1 MSKET
6 QKIYWEIVANLLP
19 KIIYRIE
26 IPLETKN
33 KIDEIK
39 KILNENPDLNIITYF
54 NHISFEDSLFV
65 GHIIKKIDPKNTR
78 PILVPV
84 SYSHTDASKKENKF
98 SIKMIE
104 IANSCGV
111 ETVRTI
117 QTYQTIGLTPLYTTE
132 KANIINRNL
141 FDQIKKYK
149 KYKSPFIFAISPE
162 GHRSEDGKLGKGET
176 SMAGFANHLQPSLL
190 IPVGINY
197 SDNFCRDKLN
207 LGKKV
212 ILTIGDLYINEG
224 KEKKDID
231 FYMNKLALTLPPQ
244 MRGKYNPSNN
254 H

>member
-6 QKIYWEIVANLLP
+6 QKINWEIVANLLP
-19 KIIYRIE
+19 RILYRIE
-26 IPLETKN
+26 ISPETRN

-39 KILNENPDLNIITYF
+39 KILNEKSDLNIITYF
-54 NHISFEDSLFV
+54 NHISFDDPLFV

-117 QTYQTIGLTPLYTTE
+117 QTYQTMGPTPLYTAE
-132 KANIINRNL
+132 EAKIINRNL
-141 FDQIKKYK
+141 FNQIKNIKS
-149 KYKSPFIFAISPE
+149 KSPFIFAISPE
-162 GHRSEDGKLGKGET
+162 GHRSEDGILGKGET
-176 SMAGFANHLQPSLL
+176 SIAGFANYLKPSLI

-197 SDNFCRDKLN
+197 PDNFNRDRLN
-207 LGKKV
+207 LGKKI
-212 ILTIGDLYINEG
+212 ILTIGDLYISEG
-224 KEKKDID
+224 EEKKDID
-231 FYMNKLALTLPPQ
+231 FYMNNLALALPPQ
-244 MRGKYNPSNN
+244 MRGKYNSETNKS
-254 H
+254 